1 MLRAAGLR
9 TIEAANGGE
18 GIALAI
24 ARLPDVVLLD
34 LRLPD
39 MDGTDVARE
48 LKNSAATAAIPVVAL
63 TAVVVDDGGEW
74 LLAGGF
80 AGYLQKPI
88 NIREFPTQVRRFCA
102 MPAPEPPPRLTGV
115 DRCAST
121 PVNPPAS
128 TVGASTLVVHSLQ
141 PLH

>member
-1 MLRAAGLR
+1 
-9 TIEAANGGE
+9 
-18 GIALAI
+18 
-24 ARLPDVVLLD
+24 VLLD

-39 MDGTDVARE
+39 MDGSDVARE
-48 LKNSAATAAIPVVAL
+48 LKNSAATAAIPGVAL

-102 MPAPEPPPRLTGV
+102 MPRA
-115 DRCAST
+115 
-121 PVNPPAS
+121 
-128 TVGASTLVVHSLQ
+128 
-141 PLH
+141 